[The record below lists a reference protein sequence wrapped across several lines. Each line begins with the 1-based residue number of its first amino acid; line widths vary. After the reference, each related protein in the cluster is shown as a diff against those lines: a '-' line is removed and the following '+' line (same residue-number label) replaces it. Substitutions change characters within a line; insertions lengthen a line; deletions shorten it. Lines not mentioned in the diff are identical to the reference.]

1 MRVVPGKRYGLLTE
15 RQYTVLRLRIAG
27 KTQEEI
33 ARMLGTSRENI
44 SIIEKRAWRKVR
56 LAEETLKYVKEL
68 LSVAKVTIPPG
79 THLVQVPG
87 MLVTAADKANIKLRG
102 NFTRIYDEIRF
113 RAEGS
118 IKGTHIVKPV
128 TVVIY
133 RDGTFEVVSED
144 SQRSMREKVRSAIR
158 TGNSH

>member
-1 MRVVPGKRYGLLTE
+1 MPGKRYGLLTE
-15 RQYTVLRLRIAG
+15 RQYTVLKLRIAG

-56 LAEETLKYVKEL
+56 LAEETLKHVKEL
-68 LSVAKVTIPPG
+68 LAVTKVTIPAG

-87 MLVTAADKANIKLRG
+87 MLIGAADRVGVKLKG

-113 RAEGS
+113 KAEKC
-118 IKGTHIVKPV
+118 IKGTHVIRPISI
-128 TVVIY
+128 VIY
-133 RDGTFEVVSED
+133 RDGSFEVIDEEGGKSLRD
-144 SQRSMREKVRSAIR
+144 RVRGLGFR
-158 TGNSH
+158 